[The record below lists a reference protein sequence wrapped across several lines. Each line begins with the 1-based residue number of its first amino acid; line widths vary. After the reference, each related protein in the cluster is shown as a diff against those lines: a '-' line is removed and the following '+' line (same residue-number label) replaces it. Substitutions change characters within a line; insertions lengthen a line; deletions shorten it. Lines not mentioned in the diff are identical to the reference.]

1 MTKFSL
7 KSPFKP
13 TGDQPEA
20 IAALIRNLK
29 KKCTRT
35 GFIGS
40 NRQFCKHLQW
50 PM

>member
-29 KKCTRT
+29 KMYT
-35 GFIGS
+35 
-40 NRQFCKHLQW
+40 NRFYWEQPAVLQHLQW